1 MFPYFPHP
9 FFSPGTEAAS
19 PMRRGLGIPFRV
31 SSDGKEG
38 RRERSLVR
46 GRPPLM
52 PGRRGGLIPVGS
64 HGWGLSGRVV
74 NEMCLPLGRWKQMS
88 IFVGWEDGDG
98 LRFRIHR
105 DSQVQILQKLKRNE
119 SASVYIVVK
128 NVRTMLFWKK
138 MHRVTVKKQMTC

>member
-1 MFPYFPHP
+1 M
-9 FFSPGTEAAS
+9 
-19 PMRRGLGIPFRV
+19 
-31 SSDGKEG
+31 
-38 RRERSLVR
+38 
-46 GRPPLM
+46 
-52 PGRRGGLIPVGS
+52 PVGS